1 MKEPYK
7 TLHEQAV
14 KIVTTPPRTDYPT
27 NGELA
32 EVYGEL
38 VVTAVL
44 DAAER
49 MGLGVDA
56 IDELMDR
63 FDVWRDPS

>member
-7 TLHEQAV
+7 TLHEEAV

-32 EVYGEL
+32 EAYGEL
-38 VVTAVL
+38 VAIAVIS
-44 DAAER
+44 AAER
-49 MGLGVDA
+49 MGLGSDA
-56 IDELMDR
+56 VEELMDR
-63 FDVWRDPS
+63 FGIE